1 MKIQQNLLFFLE
13 METVRICVF
22 LLLFLSQT
30 WAETDELQMVDM
42 KQDVGRDNSKC
53 NITVNFWAELK
64 ELRDMVITSKSK
76 IEKLEEEK
84 SELLSRVTTNENKVA
99 LSDARLSASESETEE
114 LKRQITETPKVAFSV
129 GLTDAREIGPF
140 NTEITLKFSKV
151 FTNFGQAYNTHTGV
165 FTAPLRGVYYFRFT
179 GFSVKTNHWFGVIL
193 YHNNKRVSWNTDYND
208 DVFYASISNGLPLE
222 LEKGDVVYLVLPSN
236 HVKYDDS
243 YNRTVFSGF
252 LIFPL

>member
-84 SELLSRVTTNENKVA
+84 SELLSRMTTNENK
-99 LSDARLSASESETEE
+99 DAQLDAEVEE
-114 LKRQITETPKVAFSV
+114 LKKQIAESPKVAFSV
-129 GLTDAREIGPF
+129 GLTDAGQIGPF
-140 NTEITLKFSKV
+140 NTDITLKFSRV
-151 FTNFGQAYNTHTGV
+151 LTNFGQAYNTHAGV

-179 GFSVKTNHWFGVIL
+179 GFSLKFNHWFGVIL
-193 YHNNKRVSWNTDYND
+193 YHNDKSVSWNGDYND
-208 DVFYASISNGLPLE
+208 DVGNASISNGFALE
-222 LEKGDVVYLVLPSN
+222 LEKGDVVYLVLPSSY
-236 HVKYDDS
+236 VIYDS
-243 YNRTVFSGF
+243 SSNRTAFSGF

>member
-1 MKIQQNLLFFLE
+1 VYYNSLLVLLFPCCHSHLHYK
-13 METVRICVF
+13 
-22 LLLFLSQT
+22 LFCCLIY
-30 WAETDELQMVDM
+30 AE
-42 KQDVGRDNSKC
+42 S
-53 NITVNFWAELK
+53 
-64 ELRDMVITSKSK
+64 
-76 IEKLEEEK
+76 
-84 SELLSRVTTNENKVA
+84 
-99 LSDARLSASESETEE
+99 
-114 LKRQITETPKVAFSV
+114 KVAFSV
-129 GLTDAREIGPF
+129 GLTDAGTIGPF

-151 FTNFGQAYNTHTGV
+151 FTNFGQAYNTHAGV

-243 YNRTVFSGF
+243 FNRTVFSGF